1 MFIPGCVQG
10 ATLCVCVTF
19 VIFTDFESCTRPI
32 YTNPGYMEAGE
43 YGLTCGTCFVASRP
57 EVVVAVAGLL
67 SISWCVLGGV
77 RLLRVF
83 FRFVFVERT
92 RPATNMRHPCLI
104 YLSTSN
110 KARPKE
116 QIEPRP
122 VFACRRKGHFI
133 PGCVLGATISLVCR
147 SVCVSV
153 SLYL

>member
-1 MFIPGCVQG
+1 M
-10 ATLCVCVTF
+10 
-19 VIFTDFESCTRPI
+19 ES
-32 YTNPGYMEAGE
+32 GK
-43 YGLTCGTCFVASRP
+43 YGLTCGTRFVASRP

-77 RLLRVF
+77 GLLRVF

-122 VFACRRKGHFI
+122 VFAYRQKRPLHTGVRTGCHHFF
-133 PGCVLGATISLVCR
+133 SL
-147 SVCVSV
+147 SVCLRICQSV
-153 SLYL
+153 FVTFVFFLMARAVRGQFPQTRNLWKGASTG